1 MRRFYAQLRSH
12 AAPVGR
18 KLIRTFTTLGT
29 RLATKV
35 PGQGL
40 VEYGLLL
47 VLIMVV
53 CVGILTVVGQTVSGV
68 WYDKIIQA
76 FT

>member
-1 MRRFYAQLRSH
+1 MRRLYPQLRYR
-12 AAPVGR
+12 AAAVKRHIRSVGM
-18 KLIRTFTTLGT
+18 
-29 RLATKV
+29 RLLARA

-53 CVGILTVVGQTVSGV
+53 CVGILTIVGQTVSGV